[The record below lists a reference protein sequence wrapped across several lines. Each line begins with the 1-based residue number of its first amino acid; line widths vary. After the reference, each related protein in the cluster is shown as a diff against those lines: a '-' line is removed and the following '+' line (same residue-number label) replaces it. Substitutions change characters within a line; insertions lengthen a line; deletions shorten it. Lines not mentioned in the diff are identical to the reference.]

1 MILILIS
8 FPSLKKKK
16 KRNYKEKIFVPW
28 ASRRKSSSAGRR
40 PVADRPGKHCGAPWT
55 PLEHG
60 SISRELERPPIPI
73 HGTWDPLSAATSRS
87 TTRRS
92 ERKIFLPLGIFGR
105 AAPPVCPVEI
115 TRKRTDWIFQLSLP
129 AEKTAGNKML
139 KRSLSVLS
147 SLPAPSLRME
157 FETTYARFLS
167 PVRRYAFSHEE
178 SKNRNRVLSTSSIAR
193 LDYASSKNE
202 KRRIETSLDEVFRK
216 EGRIPL
222 NVSFLY
228 SPNIFIPEF
237 YSLHIC
243 SIYRPTFAST

>member
-1 MILILIS
+1 MEPREPPWNTAVFLESLNGLPSPFTVLGILCQPPHHEVRLEG
-8 FPSLKKKK
+8 L
-16 KRNYKEKIFVPW
+16 KEKYFYLSEYLGGRPPLFVP
-28 ASRRKSSSAGRR
+28 SK
-40 PVADRPGKHCGAPWT
+40 
-55 PLEHG
+55 
-60 SISRELERPPIPI
+60 SREKERIEYFSFHYRP
-73 HGTWDPLSAATSRS
+73 
-87 TTRRS
+87 
-92 ERKIFLPLGIFGR
+92 RKP
-105 AAPPVCPVEI
+105 
-115 TRKRTDWIFQLSLP
+115 
-129 AEKTAGNKML
+129 AGNKML

-193 LDYASSKNE
+193 LDCASSKNE